1 MKTAF
6 KLLGALLIIGIIY
19 LAIDG
24 KDMQTITTEIEI
36 AAPIETVWYIVTDVD
51 KWHEWSPTINAS
63 SGEVAEGSTVSITMM
78 SKEAGKD
85 GPKYQP
91 KIIKLDKPKLLHWR
105 AHMMAGFIFTNDKI
119 IELEQTASGTKLIH
133 KETFKGLMASMMRGQ
148 MDKGVPPMLNM
159 MNEALKEKAEQGSS

>member
-6 KLLGALLIIGIIY
+6 KLLGVLLLVGIIY

-24 KDMQTITTEIEI
+24 RNMQTITTEIEI
-36 AAPIETVWYIVTDVD
+36 AAPIETVWGLVTDVD

-63 SGEVAEGSTVSITMM
+63 SGEVSEGSTVSITMM
-78 SKEAGKD
+78 SKEPGKD

-91 KIIKLDKPKLLHWR
+91 RIIKLNEPTLLHWR

-119 IELEQTASGTKLIH
+119 IELEETDTGTKVTH

-159 MNEALKEKAEQGSS
+159 MNEALKVKAEQGSG